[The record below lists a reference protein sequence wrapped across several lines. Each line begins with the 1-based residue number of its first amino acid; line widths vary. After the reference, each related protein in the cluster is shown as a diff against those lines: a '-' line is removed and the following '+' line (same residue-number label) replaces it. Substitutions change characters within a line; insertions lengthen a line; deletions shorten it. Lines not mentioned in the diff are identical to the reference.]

1 MANKYGA
8 KKVEIDG
15 HVFPSK
21 REAEY
26 YLTYKDMLARGEIV
40 NLELQPRFTLIPTY
54 TNHAGKKVRPCHYTA
69 DFLLKNDNYAIL
81 THRRPDG
88 DTIKGFRTC
97 DYMLR
102 RKLFEWQYREYEFE
116 EVR

>member
-26 YLTYKDMLARGEIV
+26 YLTYRDMLERGEII
-40 NLELQPRFTLIPTY
+40 NLELQPKFTLIPAY
-54 TNHAGKKVRPCHYTA
+54 TNHAGKKVRPCRYTA
-69 DFLLKNDNYAIL
+69 DFLLTY
-81 THRRPDG
+81 PDG
-88 DTIKGFRTC
+88 RQKVVEVKGFRTR

-102 RKLFEWQYREYEFE
+102 RKLFEWRYREYEFE

>member
-8 KKVEIDG
+8 KKTVIDG
-15 HVFPSK
+15 HEFPSR

-26 YLTYKDMLARGEIV
+26 YLLYKSMLQRGEIKD
-40 NLELQPRFTLIPTY
+40 LQLQPRFEIIPAY
-54 TNHAGKKVRPCHYTA
+54 TNHNGKKVRPCHYTA
-69 DFLLKNDNYAIL
+69 DFLLQF
-81 THRRPDG
+81 PDG
-88 DTIKGFRTC
+88 RKMVVEVKGFRTR

>member
-21 REAEY
+21 RESAY
-26 YLTYKDMLARGEIV
+26 YLVYKDMLERGEIV
-40 NLELQPRFTLIPTY
+40 NLELQPRFTIIPAY

-69 DFLLKNDNYAIL
+69 DFLL
-81 THRRPDG
+81 HFPDG
-88 DTIKGFRTC
+88 TQKVVEVKGFHTR

-116 EVR
+116 EVK